1 MLQECKIPLS
11 APQQKVCCM
20 QKELMLFFSF
30 HASTGPRCGLFGQDS
45 PPLAADGAAFSDV
58 ALEMRTEMVLES

>member
-1 MLQECKIPLS
+1 
-11 APQQKVCCM
+11 M